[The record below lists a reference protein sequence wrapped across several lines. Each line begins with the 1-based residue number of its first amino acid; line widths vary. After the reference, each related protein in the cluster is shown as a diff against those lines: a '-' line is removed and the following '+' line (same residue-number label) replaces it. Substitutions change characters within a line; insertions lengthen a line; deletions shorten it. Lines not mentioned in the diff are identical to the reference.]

1 MVLEQFWIFHQMWL
15 VILMIKP
22 IFHILLS
29 MKNALKPL
37 AKSVLIPLQLT
48 LASATDPAI
57 QKKNFGSGMT
67 TMIFSNEKMNDI
79 IKIIKSLQDS
89 GILTEIVSGT
99 IENEAK
105 KRLNIIRYTRC

>member
-1 MVLEQFWIFHQMWL
+1 MWL

-67 TMIFSNEKMNDI
+67 TLIFSNEKMND

-89 GILTEIVSGT
+89 GILTEIVGGT
-99 IENEAK
+99 IANEAK

>member
-22 IFHILLS
+22 IFHISLS

-67 TMIFSNEKMNDI
+67 TLIFSNEKMND

-89 GILTEIVSGT
+89 GILTEIVGGT
-99 IENEAK
+99 IANEAK

>member
-67 TMIFSNEKMNDI
+67 TLIFSNEKMND

-89 GILTEIVSGT
+89 GILTEIVGGT
-99 IENEAK
+99 IANEAK